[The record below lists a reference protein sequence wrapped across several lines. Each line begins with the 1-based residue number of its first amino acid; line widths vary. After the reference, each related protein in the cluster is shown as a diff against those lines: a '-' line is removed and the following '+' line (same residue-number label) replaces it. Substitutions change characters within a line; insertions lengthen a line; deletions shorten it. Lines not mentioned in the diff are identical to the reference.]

1 MKRVNNKEN
10 SENSSKK
17 LKSKLSLDTA
27 NKRDKRC
34 LRNSINIP
42 SSPQPLA
49 QSEKSSKYKNA
60 TDNPVKNEKIE
71 ANKENILTS
80 DVLVNKLKSALANPP
95 FIGEHFS
102 AGKANELPSVP
113 GLTIKDSH
121 FTTPLSL
128 AQVEDLVKL
137 SNLVSPGH
145 YKVDGSFVKF
155 NNPEWSKNFSILIDS
170 IATKMGFQSNK
181 CTIKLNSLDLFTTG
195 SKLRVSKREKNKE
208 NITTLLLSLPSIFS
222 GGNLVVH
229 NHIGDEPLEFAKNTY
244 DLTFAA
250 FHSNLS
256 YEFQEITTGQRVVLS
271 YELLHEGG
279 DFDLKKNIS
288 HVSEL
293 TQILKGLNLSNEC
306 TIENNYNNLT
316 ILLDEE
322 YSDEQIKSQGLGV
335 LKNLDKNRFDLL
347 SKAND
352 ALDSDKQYRFL
363 IAHLAYEIETDLSR
377 GHG

>member
-10 SENSSKK
+10 SENSPKK
-17 LKSKLSLDTA
+17 LKSKLSLDA
-27 NKRDKRC
+27 SNKREKRC

-42 SSPQPLA
+42 SSPQQLA
-49 QSEKSSKYKNA
+49 QSEKSNKDKNV
-60 TDNPVKNEKIE
+60 TDNPPIKNEKILH
-71 ANKENILTS
+71 KENILTT
-80 DVLVNKLKSALANPP
+80 DALVNKLKSALANPP

-102 AGKANELPSVP
+102 TGKANELPSVP

-121 FTTPLSL
+121 CTAPLSL
-128 AQVEDLVKL
+128 AQVEDLIKL

-145 YKVDGSFVKF
+145 YKCDGSFIKF
-155 NNPEWSKNFSILIDS
+155 NNPEWSKNFPNLIDS

-181 CTIKLNSLDLFTTG
+181 CTIKLNSLHLFTTG
-195 SKLRVSKREKNKE
+195 SKLQVRKRENNKD
-208 NITTLLLSLPSIFS
+208 NVTTLLLSLPSIFT

-229 NHIGDEPLEFAKNTY
+229 NHIGDETLEFVKNSY

-256 YEFQEITTGQRVVLS
+256 YEFQEIITGQRVVLS

-288 HVSEL
+288 HVNEL
-293 TQILKGLNLSNEC
+293 TQILKGLNLSNKS
-306 TIENNYNNLT
+306 TSIENNNNLT

-322 YSDEQIKSQGLGV
+322 YTDEQIKSRGLGV

-347 SKAND
+347 CKANE
-352 ALDSDKQYRFL
+352 ALDLDKQYRFL
-363 IAHLAYEIETDLSR
+363 IAHLVYEVETDLSH